1 MGTIE
6 NKKAKNALE
15 NLLDRQNYLVT
26 QANELARAFGNLK
39 ATEHKILDYCFSYI
53 KKEDTVDTVYHLTLQ
68 EILKHL
74 GLNASGRNY
83 TRVAIA
89 LQKLH
94 EKTALYL
101 QLYDEDGTPFIR
113 MTSLFQHI
121 DIKSNGTVEIKYNA
135 DIAPYIFQLK
145 EQYYSFNLIELSRVR
160 SKYTLIMLKLWNS
173 TVMEKR
179 PNYSDPHRKIPD
191 LYLNASL
198 EEWESW
204 FLGYTIDKEKKKH
217 PVRWPAGRFKQK
229 VLDVALKEL
238 ADLYPKST
246 ITLTPDKRG
255 RRVVGYTLEIR
266 QINTTLNTNTVVI
279 DGKPQPPR
287 VKGKQGVTDNP
298 RKNREMHKTFTQ
310 QETNTKEIK
319 RNKNQEKIEFNQDEY
334 NNIMGLWV
342 KTFGINDLKNAAE
355 YLELLTNLYPYDL
368 IMDQITAHKD
378 YAKND
383 DVTTEMIIDLI
394 GSSLK
399 KAYGK
404 EKPNEL
410 SEFEIVRRE
419 LARLEKEKAAL
430 EQKLRNKPKEVKGL
444 FDNVD
449 LKKSEKQITDNLDKM
464 TGKSPQ
470 DWEQTDLF

>member
-6 NKKAKNALE
+6 NKNAKNALE

-94 EKTALYL
+94 EKTVLYL

-173 TVMEKR
+173 TVMEKW
-179 PNYSDPHRKIPD
+179 PNYSDLHRKIPD

-287 VKGKQGVTDNP
+287 VKGKQGV
-298 RKNREMHKTFTQ
+298 RKEEKSIP
-310 QETNTKEIK
+310 TNVS
-319 RNKNQEKIEFNQDEY
+319 EKVAEY
-334 NNIMGLWV
+334 N
-342 KTFGINDLKNAAE
+342 AE
-355 YLELLTNLYPYDL
+355 K
-368 IMDQITAHKD
+368 Q
-378 YAKND
+378 
-383 DVTTEMIIDLI
+383 V
-394 GSSLK
+394 
-399 KAYGK
+399 
-404 EKPNEL
+404 EL
-410 SEFEIVRRE
+410 SEVEKLKQE
-419 LARLEKEKAAL
+419 LAK
-430 EQKLRNKPKEVKGL
+430 VKQENADLKSKKDRGL
-444 FDNVD
+444 FESSD
-449 LKKSEKQITDNLDKM
+449 LKQSEEKIAHTLDKLIPDLKDNEEN
-464 TGKSPQ
+464 TKKG
-470 DWEQTDLF
+470 EQIDLF

>member
-1 MGTIE
+1 MNYIKKYVLNFEVLCMGIIE

-15 NLLDRQNYLVT
+15 NLLDRQTYLVT
-26 QANELARAFGNLK
+26 QANELARAFGNLN

-53 KKEDTVDTVYHLTLQ
+53 KKEDTVDTAYHLTLQ

-113 MTSLFQHI
+113 MTSLFQHV
-121 DIKSNGTVEIKYNA
+121 DIKENGNVEIKYNA

-173 TVMEKR
+173 TVMGKW

-217 PVRWPAGRFKQK
+217 PVRWPAGRFKREA
-229 VLDVALKEL
+229 LGVALKEL
-238 ADLYPKST
+238 AELYPKST
-246 ITLTPDKRG
+246 ITLIPTKRG
-255 RRVVGYTLEIR
+255 RRVVGYTLEIK
-266 QINTTLNTNTVVI
+266 QMNTTLTTDTVII
-279 DGKPQPPR
+279 DGKAQPPR
-287 VKGKQGVTDNP
+287 NKGKQGVRKEEKVIPTDISEEVSVYNVE
-298 RKNREMHKTFTQ
+298 KQSEVEKLKQ
-310 QETNTKEIK
+310 KLAELE
-319 RNKNQEKIEFNQDEY
+319 QEKA
-334 NNIMGLWV
+334 
-342 KTFGINDLKNAAE
+342 DLE
-355 YLELLTNLYPYDL
+355 
-368 IMDQITAHKD
+368 
-378 YAKND
+378 AKVN
-383 DVTTEMIIDLI
+383 
-394 GSSLK
+394 SN
-399 KAYGK
+399 Y
-404 EKPNEL
+404 
-410 SEFEIVRRE
+410 RE
-419 LARLEKEKAAL
+419 D
-430 EQKLRNKPKEVKGL
+430 KGL
-444 FDNVD
+444 FENSD
-449 LKKSEKQITDNLDKM
+449 LKQSEEKIANTLDKLIPDLKDSEEK
-464 TGKSPQ
+464 TEKG
-470 DWEQTDLF
+470 EQIDLF

>member
-94 EKTALYL
+94 EKTVLYL

-173 TVMEKR
+173 TVMEKW
-179 PNYSDPHRKIPD
+179 PNYSDLHRKIPD

-287 VKGKQGVTDNP
+287 VKGKQGV
-298 RKNREMHKTFTQ
+298 RKKEKSIP
-310 QETNTKEIK
+310 TNVS
-319 RNKNQEKIEFNQDEY
+319 EKVAEY
-334 NNIMGLWV
+334 NV
-342 KTFGINDLKNAAE
+342 
-355 YLELLTNLYPYDL
+355 
-368 IMDQITAHKD
+368 
-378 YAKND
+378 
-383 DVTTEMIIDLI
+383 
-394 GSSLK
+394 
-399 KAYGK
+399 
-404 EKPNEL
+404 EKQVEL
-410 SEFEIVRRE
+410 SEVEKLKQE
-419 LARLEKEKAAL
+419 LARLEQEKADL
-430 EQKLRNKPKEVKGL
+430 EAKVNSKPKEVKGL
-444 FDNVD
+444 FDDDD
-449 LKKSEKQITDNLDKM
+449 LKKSEKKINDNLDKM
-464 TGKSPQ
+464 TRKSPQ

>member
-94 EKTALYL
+94 EKTVLYL

-173 TVMEKR
+173 TVMEKW
-179 PNYSDPHRKIPD
+179 PNYSDLHRKIPD

-287 VKGKQGVTDNP
+287 VKGKQGV
-298 RKNREMHKTFTQ
+298 RKKEKSIP
-310 QETNTKEIK
+310 TNIS
-319 RNKNQEKIEFNQDEY
+319 EKVAEY
-334 NNIMGLWV
+334 NV
-342 KTFGINDLKNAAE
+342 
-355 YLELLTNLYPYDL
+355 
-368 IMDQITAHKD
+368 
-378 YAKND
+378 
-383 DVTTEMIIDLI
+383 
-394 GSSLK
+394 
-399 KAYGK
+399 
-404 EKPNEL
+404 EKQVEL
-410 SEFEIVRRE
+410 SEVEKLKQE
-419 LARLEKEKAAL
+419 LARLEQEKADL
-430 EQKLRNKPKEVKGL
+430 EAKVNSKPKEVKGL
-444 FDNVD
+444 FDDDD
-449 LKKSEKQITDNLDKM
+449 LKKSEKKINDNLDKM
-464 TGKSPQ
+464 TRKSPQ

>member
-6 NKKAKNALE
+6 NKKAKKALE
-15 NLLDRQNYLVT
+15 NLLNRQNYLVT

-94 EKTALYL
+94 EKTVLYL

-173 TVMEKR
+173 TVMEKW
-179 PNYSDPHRKIPD
+179 PNYSDLHRKIPD

-287 VKGKQGVTDNP
+287 VKGKQGV
-298 RKNREMHKTFTQ
+298 RKKEKSIP
-310 QETNTKEIK
+310 TNVS
-319 RNKNQEKIEFNQDEY
+319 EKVAEY
-334 NNIMGLWV
+334 NV
-342 KTFGINDLKNAAE
+342 
-355 YLELLTNLYPYDL
+355 
-368 IMDQITAHKD
+368 
-378 YAKND
+378 
-383 DVTTEMIIDLI
+383 
-394 GSSLK
+394 
-399 KAYGK
+399 
-404 EKPNEL
+404 EKQVEL
-410 SEFEIVRRE
+410 SEVEKLKQE
-419 LARLEKEKAAL
+419 LARLEQEKADL
-430 EQKLRNKPKEVKGL
+430 EAKVNSKPKEVKGL
-444 FDNVD
+444 FDDDD
-449 LKKSEKQITDNLDKM
+449 LKKSEKKINDNLDKM
-464 TGKSPQ
+464 TRKSPQ

>member
-94 EKTALYL
+94 EKTVLYL

-173 TVMEKR
+173 TVMEKW
-179 PNYSDPHRKIPD
+179 PNYSDLHRKIPD

-287 VKGKQGVTDNP
+287 VKGKQGV
-298 RKNREMHKTFTQ
+298 RKKEKSIP
-310 QETNTKEIK
+310 TNVS
-319 RNKNQEKIEFNQDEY
+319 EKVAEY
-334 NNIMGLWV
+334 NV
-342 KTFGINDLKNAAE
+342 
-355 YLELLTNLYPYDL
+355 
-368 IMDQITAHKD
+368 
-378 YAKND
+378 
-383 DVTTEMIIDLI
+383 
-394 GSSLK
+394 
-399 KAYGK
+399 
-404 EKPNEL
+404 EKQVEL
-410 SEFEIVRRE
+410 SEVEKLKQRV
-419 LARLEKEKAAL
+419 AKLEQEKADL
-430 EQKLRNKPKEVKGL
+430 EVKVNSKPKEVKGL
-444 FDNVD
+444 FDDDD
-449 LKKSEKQITDNLDKM
+449 LKKSEKKINDNLDKM
-464 TGKSPQ
+464 TRKSPQ

>member
-39 ATEHKILDYCFSYI
+39 AAEHKILDYCFSYI

-94 EKTALYL
+94 EKTVLYL

-173 TVMEKR
+173 TVMEKW
-179 PNYSDPHRKIPD
+179 PNYSDLHRKIPD

-287 VKGKQGVTDNP
+287 VKGKQGV
-298 RKNREMHKTFTQ
+298 RKKEKSIP
-310 QETNTKEIK
+310 TNVS
-319 RNKNQEKIEFNQDEY
+319 EKVAEY
-334 NNIMGLWV
+334 NV
-342 KTFGINDLKNAAE
+342 
-355 YLELLTNLYPYDL
+355 
-368 IMDQITAHKD
+368 
-378 YAKND
+378 
-383 DVTTEMIIDLI
+383 
-394 GSSLK
+394 
-399 KAYGK
+399 
-404 EKPNEL
+404 EKQVNL
-410 SEFEIVRRE
+410 SEVEKLKQE
-419 LARLEKEKAAL
+419 LARLEQEKADL
-430 EQKLRNKPKEVKGL
+430 EAKVNSKPKEVKGL
-444 FDNVD
+444 FDDDD
-449 LKKSEKQITDNLDKM
+449 LKKSEKKINDNLDKM
-464 TGKSPQ
+464 TRKSPQ

>member
-94 EKTALYL
+94 EKTVLYL

-173 TVMEKR
+173 TVMEKW
-179 PNYSDPHRKIPD
+179 PNYSDLHRKIPD

-266 QINTTLNTNTVVI
+266 QINTTLDTNTVVI

-287 VKGKQGVTDNP
+287 VKGKQGV
-298 RKNREMHKTFTQ
+298 RKKEKSIP
-310 QETNTKEIK
+310 TNVS
-319 RNKNQEKIEFNQDEY
+319 EKVAEY
-334 NNIMGLWV
+334 NVEKQV
-342 KTFGINDLKNAAE
+342 K
-355 YLELLTNLYPYDL
+355 
-368 IMDQITAHKD
+368 
-378 YAKND
+378 
-383 DVTTEMIIDLI
+383 
-394 GSSLK
+394 
-399 KAYGK
+399 
-404 EKPNEL
+404 L
-410 SEFEIVRRE
+410 SEVEKLKQE
-419 LARLEKEKAAL
+419 LARLEQEKADL
-430 EQKLRNKPKEVKGL
+430 EAKVNSKPKEVKGL
-444 FDNVD
+444 FDDDD
-449 LKKSEKQITDNLDKM
+449 LKKSEKKINDNLDKM
-464 TGKSPQ
+464 TRKSPQ

>member
-94 EKTALYL
+94 EKTVLYL

-173 TVMEKR
+173 TVMEKW
-179 PNYSDPHRKIPD
+179 PNYSDLHRKIPD

-287 VKGKQGVTDNP
+287 VKGKQGV
-298 RKNREMHKTFTQ
+298 RK
-310 QETNTKEIK
+310 
-319 RNKNQEKIEFNQDEY
+319 
-334 NNIMGLWV
+334 
-342 KTFGINDLKNAAE
+342 
-355 YLELLTNLYPYDL
+355 
-368 IMDQITAHKD
+368 
-378 YAKND
+378 
-383 DVTTEMIIDLI
+383 
-394 GSSLK
+394 
-399 KAYGK
+399 K
-404 EKPNEL
+404 EKSIPT
-410 SEFEIVRRE
+410 
-419 LARLEKEKAAL
+419 
-430 EQKLRNKPKEVKGL
+430 
-444 FDNVD
+444 NV
-449 LKKSEKQITDNLDKM
+449 S
-464 TGKSPQ
+464 
-470 DWEQTDLF
+470 

>member
-94 EKTALYL
+94 EKTVLYL

-173 TVMEKR
+173 TVMEKW
-179 PNYSDPHRKIPD
+179 PNYSDLHRKIPD

-287 VKGKQGVTDNP
+287 VKGKQGV
-298 RKNREMHKTFTQ
+298 RKEEKSIP
-310 QETNTKEIK
+310 TNIS
-319 RNKNQEKIEFNQDEY
+319 EKVAEY
-334 NNIMGLWV
+334 NV
-342 KTFGINDLKNAAE
+342 
-355 YLELLTNLYPYDL
+355 
-368 IMDQITAHKD
+368 
-378 YAKND
+378 
-383 DVTTEMIIDLI
+383 
-394 GSSLK
+394 
-399 KAYGK
+399 
-404 EKPNEL
+404 EKQVEL
-410 SEFEIVRRE
+410 SEVEKLKQE
-419 LARLEKEKAAL
+419 LARLEQEKADL
-430 EQKLRNKPKEVKGL
+430 EAKVNSKPKEVKGL
-444 FDNVD
+444 FDDDD
-449 LKKSEKQITDNLDKM
+449 LKKSEKKINDNLDKM
-464 TGKSPQ
+464 TRKSPQ

>member
-287 VKGKQGVTDNP
+287 VKGKQGV
-298 RKNREMHKTFTQ
+298 RKEEKSIP
-310 QETNTKEIK
+310 TNIS
-319 RNKNQEKIEFNQDEY
+319 EKVAEY
-334 NNIMGLWV
+334 N
-342 KTFGINDLKNAAE
+342 AE
-355 YLELLTNLYPYDL
+355 EQT
-368 IMDQITAHKD
+368 
-378 YAKND
+378 
-383 DVTTEMIIDLI
+383 
-394 GSSLK
+394 
-399 KAYGK
+399 
-404 EKPNEL
+404 EL
-410 SEFEIVRRE
+410 SEVEKLKQKIAE
-419 LARLEKEKAAL
+419 LEAKV
-430 EQKLRNKPKEVKGL
+430 NSKPKEVKGL
-444 FDNVD
+444 FDDAD
-449 LKKSEKQITDNLDKM
+449 LKKSEKKITDNLDKM

-470 DWEQTDLF
+470 DLEQTELF

>member
-94 EKTALYL
+94 EKTVLYL

-173 TVMEKR
+173 TVMEKW
-179 PNYSDPHRKIPD
+179 PNYSDLHRKIPD

-204 FLGYTIDKEKKKH
+204 FLGYTVDEKGSKQ
-217 PVRWPAGRFKQK
+217 PVRWPAGRFKK
-229 VLDVALKEL
+229 EALGVALKEL
-238 ADLYPKST
+238 AELYPKST
-246 ITLTPDKRG
+246 ITLTPDKKG

-287 VKGKQGVTDNP
+287 VKGKQGV
-298 RKNREMHKTFTQ
+298 RKKEKSIP
-310 QETNTKEIK
+310 TNVS
-319 RNKNQEKIEFNQDEY
+319 EKVAEY
-334 NNIMGLWV
+334 NV
-342 KTFGINDLKNAAE
+342 
-355 YLELLTNLYPYDL
+355 
-368 IMDQITAHKD
+368 
-378 YAKND
+378 
-383 DVTTEMIIDLI
+383 
-394 GSSLK
+394 
-399 KAYGK
+399 
-404 EKPNEL
+404 EKQVNL
-410 SEFEIVRRE
+410 SEVEKLKQE
-419 LARLEKEKAAL
+419 LARLEQEKADL
-430 EQKLRNKPKEVKGL
+430 EAKVNSKPKEVKGL
-444 FDNVD
+444 FDDDD
-449 LKKSEKQITDNLDKM
+449 LKKSEKKINDNLDKM
-464 TGKSPQ
+464 TRKSPQ

>member
-94 EKTALYL
+94 EKTVLYL

-173 TVMEKR
+173 TVMEKW
-179 PNYSDPHRKIPD
+179 PNYSDLHRKIPD

-287 VKGKQGVTDNP
+287 VKGKQGV
-298 RKNREMHKTFTQ
+298 RKKEKSIP
-310 QETNTKEIK
+310 TNVS
-319 RNKNQEKIEFNQDEY
+319 EKVAEY
-334 NNIMGLWV
+334 NV
-342 KTFGINDLKNAAE
+342 E
-355 YLELLTNLYPYDL
+355 
-368 IMDQITAHKD
+368 
-378 YAKND
+378 
-383 DVTTEMIIDLI
+383 
-394 GSSLK
+394 K
-399 KAYGK
+399 KI
-404 EKPNEL
+404 EL
-410 SEFEIVRRE
+410 SEVEKLKQE
-419 LARLEKEKAAL
+419 LARLEQEKADL
-430 EQKLRNKPKEVKGL
+430 EAKVNSKPKEVKGL
-444 FDNVD
+444 FDDDD
-449 LKKSEKQITDNLDKM
+449 LKKSEKKINDNLDKM
-464 TGKSPQ
+464 TRKSPQ

>member
-94 EKTALYL
+94 EKTVLYL

-173 TVMEKR
+173 TVMEKW
-179 PNYSDPHRKIPD
+179 PNYSDLHRKIPD

-266 QINTTLNTNTVVI
+266 QINTTLDTNTVVI

-287 VKGKQGVTDNP
+287 VKGKQGV
-298 RKNREMHKTFTQ
+298 RKKEKSIP
-310 QETNTKEIK
+310 TNVS
-319 RNKNQEKIEFNQDEY
+319 EKVAEY
-334 NNIMGLWV
+334 NV
-342 KTFGINDLKNAAE
+342 
-355 YLELLTNLYPYDL
+355 
-368 IMDQITAHKD
+368 
-378 YAKND
+378 
-383 DVTTEMIIDLI
+383 
-394 GSSLK
+394 
-399 KAYGK
+399 
-404 EKPNEL
+404 EKQVEL
-410 SEFEIVRRE
+410 SEVEKLKQE
-419 LARLEKEKAAL
+419 LARLEQEKADL
-430 EQKLRNKPKEVKGL
+430 EAKVNSKPKEVKGL
-444 FDNVD
+444 FDDDD
-449 LKKSEKQITDNLDKM
+449 LKKSEKKINDNLDKM
-464 TGKSPQ
+464 TRKSPQ

>member
-94 EKTALYL
+94 EKTVLYL

-173 TVMEKR
+173 TVMEKW
-179 PNYSDPHRKIPD
+179 PNYSDLHRKIPD

-266 QINTTLNTNTVVI
+266 QINTTLDTNTVVI

-287 VKGKQGVTDNP
+287 VKGKQGV
-298 RKNREMHKTFTQ
+298 RKEEKSIP
-310 QETNTKEIK
+310 TNVS
-319 RNKNQEKIEFNQDEY
+319 EKVAEY
-334 NNIMGLWV
+334 NV
-342 KTFGINDLKNAAE
+342 
-355 YLELLTNLYPYDL
+355 
-368 IMDQITAHKD
+368 
-378 YAKND
+378 
-383 DVTTEMIIDLI
+383 
-394 GSSLK
+394 
-399 KAYGK
+399 
-404 EKPNEL
+404 EKQVEL
-410 SEFEIVRRE
+410 SEVEKLKQE
-419 LARLEKEKAAL
+419 LARLEQEKADL
-430 EQKLRNKPKEVKGL
+430 EAKVNSKPKEVKGL
-444 FDNVD
+444 FDDDD
-449 LKKSEKQITDNLDKM
+449 LKKSEKKINDNLDKM
-464 TGKSPQ
+464 TRKSPQ

>member
-145 EQYYSFNLIELSRVR
+145 QQYYSFKLLELGRVR
-160 SKYTLIMLKLWNS
+160 SKYTLIMLKLWNANAGKWNDY
-173 TVMEKR
+173 TD
-179 PNYSDPHRKIPD
+179 PNSLPPN
-191 LYLNASL
+191 LYLTASL

-287 VKGKQGVTDNP
+287 VKGKQGV
-298 RKNREMHKTFTQ
+298 RKKEKSIP
-310 QETNTKEIK
+310 TNVS
-319 RNKNQEKIEFNQDEY
+319 EKVAEY
-334 NNIMGLWV
+334 NV
-342 KTFGINDLKNAAE
+342 
-355 YLELLTNLYPYDL
+355 
-368 IMDQITAHKD
+368 
-378 YAKND
+378 
-383 DVTTEMIIDLI
+383 
-394 GSSLK
+394 
-399 KAYGK
+399 
-404 EKPNEL
+404 EKQVEL
-410 SEFEIVRRE
+410 SEVEKLKQE
-419 LARLEKEKAAL
+419 LARLEQEKADL
-430 EQKLRNKPKEVKGL
+430 EAKVNSKPKEVKGL
-444 FDNVD
+444 FDDDD
-449 LKKSEKQITDNLDKM
+449 LKKSEKKINDNLDKM
-464 TGKSPQ
+464 TRKSPQ

>member
-94 EKTALYL
+94 EKTVLYL
-101 QLYDEDGTPFIR
+101 QLYDEDGIPFIR

-173 TVMEKR
+173 TVMEKW
-179 PNYSDPHRKIPD
+179 PNYSDLHRKIPD

-287 VKGKQGVTDNP
+287 VKGKQGV
-298 RKNREMHKTFTQ
+298 RKKEKSIP
-310 QETNTKEIK
+310 TNVS
-319 RNKNQEKIEFNQDEY
+319 EKVAEY
-334 NNIMGLWV
+334 NV
-342 KTFGINDLKNAAE
+342 
-355 YLELLTNLYPYDL
+355 
-368 IMDQITAHKD
+368 
-378 YAKND
+378 
-383 DVTTEMIIDLI
+383 
-394 GSSLK
+394 
-399 KAYGK
+399 
-404 EKPNEL
+404 EKQVEL
-410 SEFEIVRRE
+410 SEVEKLKQE
-419 LARLEKEKAAL
+419 LARLEQEKADL
-430 EQKLRNKPKEVKGL
+430 EAKVNSKPKEVKGL
-444 FDNVD
+444 FDDDD
-449 LKKSEKQITDNLDKM
+449 LKKSEKKINDNLDKM
-464 TGKSPQ
+464 TRKSPQ

>member
-94 EKTALYL
+94 EKTVLYL

-173 TVMEKR
+173 TVMEKW
-179 PNYSDPHRKIPD
+179 PNYSDLHRKIPD

-238 ADLYPKST
+238 AELYPKST
-246 ITLTPDKRG
+246 ISITPTKRG

-266 QINTTLNTNTVVI
+266 QINTALGTNTVVI

-287 VKGKQGVTDNP
+287 VKGKQGV
-298 RKNREMHKTFTQ
+298 RKEEKSIP
-310 QETNTKEIK
+310 TNISEKVAEYNAEEQTELSEVEKLKQKIAELEAKVNSKPKEIK
-319 RNKNQEKIEFNQDEY
+319 
-334 NNIMGLWV
+334 
-342 KTFGINDLKNAAE
+342 
-355 YLELLTNLYPYDL
+355 
-368 IMDQITAHKD
+368 
-378 YAKND
+378 
-383 DVTTEMIIDLI
+383 
-394 GSSLK
+394 
-399 KAYGK
+399 
-404 EKPNEL
+404 
-410 SEFEIVRRE
+410 
-419 LARLEKEKAAL
+419 
-430 EQKLRNKPKEVKGL
+430 GL
-444 FDNVD
+444 FEDTD
-449 LKKSEKQITDNLDKM
+449 LKKSEKKITDNLDKM

-470 DWEQTDLF
+470 DFEQTDLFE

>member
-94 EKTALYL
+94 EKTVLYL

-173 TVMEKR
+173 TVMEKW
-179 PNYSDPHRKIPD
+179 PNYSDLHRKIPD

-287 VKGKQGVTDNP
+287 VKGKQGV
-298 RKNREMHKTFTQ
+298 RKEEKSIP
-310 QETNTKEIK
+310 TNVS
-319 RNKNQEKIEFNQDEY
+319 EKVAEY
-334 NNIMGLWV
+334 N
-342 KTFGINDLKNAAE
+342 AE
-355 YLELLTNLYPYDL
+355 K
-368 IMDQITAHKD
+368 Q
-378 YAKND
+378 
-383 DVTTEMIIDLI
+383 V
-394 GSSLK
+394 
-399 KAYGK
+399 
-404 EKPNEL
+404 EL
-410 SEFEIVRRE
+410 SEVEKLKQE
-419 LARLEKEKAAL
+419 LAK
-430 EQKLRNKPKEVKGL
+430 VKQENADLKSKKDRGL
-444 FDNVD
+444 FESSD
-449 LKKSEKQITDNLDKM
+449 LKQSEEKIAHTLDKLIPDLKDNEEN
-464 TGKSPQ
+464 TKKG
-470 DWEQTDLF
+470 EQIDLF

>member
-6 NKKAKNALE
+6 NKKVKNALE

-53 KKEDTVDTVYHLTLQ
+53 KKEDTVDAVYHLTLQ

-173 TVMEKR
+173 TVMEKW

-287 VKGKQGVTDNP
+287 VKGKQGV
-298 RKNREMHKTFTQ
+298 RKKEKSIP
-310 QETNTKEIK
+310 TNVS
-319 RNKNQEKIEFNQDEY
+319 EKVAEY
-334 NNIMGLWV
+334 NV
-342 KTFGINDLKNAAE
+342 
-355 YLELLTNLYPYDL
+355 
-368 IMDQITAHKD
+368 
-378 YAKND
+378 
-383 DVTTEMIIDLI
+383 
-394 GSSLK
+394 
-399 KAYGK
+399 
-404 EKPNEL
+404 EKQVEL
-410 SEFEIVRRE
+410 SEVEKLKQE
-419 LARLEKEKAAL
+419 LARLEQEKADL
-430 EQKLRNKPKEVKGL
+430 EAKVNSKPKEVKGL
-444 FDNVD
+444 FDDDD
-449 LKKSEKQITDNLDKM
+449 LKKSEKKINDNLDKM
-464 TGKSPQ
+464 TRKSPQ

>member
-94 EKTALYL
+94 EKTVLYL

-173 TVMEKR
+173 TVMEKW
-179 PNYSDPHRKIPD
+179 PNYSDLHRKIPD

-246 ITLTPDKRG
+246 ITLTPDKKG

-266 QINTTLNTNTVVI
+266 QINTTLDTNTVVI

-287 VKGKQGVTDNP
+287 VKGKQGV
-298 RKNREMHKTFTQ
+298 RKKEKSIP
-310 QETNTKEIK
+310 TNVS
-319 RNKNQEKIEFNQDEY
+319 EKVAEY
-334 NNIMGLWV
+334 NV
-342 KTFGINDLKNAAE
+342 
-355 YLELLTNLYPYDL
+355 
-368 IMDQITAHKD
+368 
-378 YAKND
+378 
-383 DVTTEMIIDLI
+383 
-394 GSSLK
+394 
-399 KAYGK
+399 
-404 EKPNEL
+404 EKQVEL
-410 SEFEIVRRE
+410 SEVEKLKQE
-419 LARLEKEKAAL
+419 LARLEQEKADL
-430 EQKLRNKPKEVKGL
+430 EAKVNSKPKEVKGL
-444 FDNVD
+444 FDDDD
-449 LKKSEKQITDNLDKM
+449 LKKSEKKINDNLDKM
-464 TGKSPQ
+464 TRKSPQ

>member
-6 NKKAKNALE
+6 NEKAKKALE
-15 NLLDRQNYLVT
+15 NLLNRQNYLVT

-145 EQYYSFNLIELSRVR
+145 QQYYSFKLLELGRVR
-160 SKYTLIMLKLWNS
+160 SKYTLIMLKLWNANAGKWNDY
-173 TVMEKR
+173 TD
-179 PNYSDPHRKIPD
+179 PNSLPPN
-191 LYLNASL
+191 LYLTASL

-238 ADLYPKST
+238 AELYPKST
-246 ITLTPDKRG
+246 ISITPTKRG

-266 QINTTLNTNTVVI
+266 QINTALGTNTVVI
-279 DGKPQPPR
+279 DGKPQPSKN
-287 VKGKQGVTDNP
+287 KGKQGV
-298 RKNREMHKTFTQ
+298 RKEEPANVS
-310 QETNTKEIK
+310 
-319 RNKNQEKIEFNQDEY
+319 EKVSGY
-334 NNIMGLWV
+334 NV
-342 KTFGINDLKNAAE
+342 E
-355 YLELLTNLYPYDL
+355 E
-368 IMDQITAHKD
+368 Q
-378 YAKND
+378 
-383 DVTTEMIIDLI
+383 
-394 GSSLK
+394 
-399 KAYGK
+399 
-404 EKPNEL
+404 NEL
-410 SEFEIVRRE
+410 SEVEKLKQKIAE
-419 LARLEKEKAAL
+419 LEAKV
-430 EQKLRNKPKEVKGL
+430 NSKPKEIKGL
-444 FDNVD
+444 FEDTD
-449 LKKSEKQITDNLDKM
+449 LKKSEKKITDNLDKM

-470 DWEQTDLF
+470 DFEQTDLFE

>member
-15 NLLDRQNYLVT
+15 NLLNRQNYLVT

-145 EQYYSFNLIELSRVR
+145 QQYYSFKLLELGRVR
-160 SKYTLIMLKLWNS
+160 SKYTLIMLKLWNANAGKWNDY
-173 TVMEKR
+173 TD
-179 PNYSDPHRKIPD
+179 PNSLPPN
-191 LYLNASL
+191 LYLTASL

-238 ADLYPKST
+238 AELYPKST
-246 ITLTPDKRG
+246 ISITPTKRG

-266 QINTTLNTNTVVI
+266 QINTALGTNTVVI
-279 DGKPQPPR
+279 DGKPQSPR
-287 VKGKQGVTDNP
+287 TKGKQGVTNKP
-298 RKNREMHKTFTQ
+298 HKKRETFKSK
-310 QETNTKEIK
+310 EKKNTKKIK
-319 RNKNQEKIEFNQDEY
+319 DNRNKDQAEIDPSLDELK
-334 NNIMGLWV
+334 NIMSLWV
-342 KTFGINDLKNAAE
+342 KTFGIDDFKYASE
-355 YLELLTNLYPYDL
+355 YLELFAYLYPYDL

-378 YAKND
+378 YAKNAA
-383 DVTTEMIIDLI
+383 VTVEMIIDLM

-399 KAYGK
+399 KAYK
-404 EKPNEL
+404 EDPNEL
-410 SEFEIVRRE
+410 SEFEKIKQE
-419 LARLEKEKAAL
+419 LARLRQEKAEL
-430 EQKLRNKPKEVKGL
+430 EAKLNNKPKEVKGL
-444 FDNVD
+444 FDDTD
-449 LKKSEKQITDNLDKM
+449 LKQAEKQITNNLDKM

-470 DWEQTDLF
+470 NWEQTDLFK

>member
-94 EKTALYL
+94 EKTVLYL

-173 TVMEKR
+173 TVMEKW
-179 PNYSDPHRKIPD
+179 PNYSDLHRKIPD

-266 QINTTLNTNTVVI
+266 QINTTLDTNTVVI

-287 VKGKQGVTDNP
+287 VKGKQGV
-298 RKNREMHKTFTQ
+298 RKEEKSIP
-310 QETNTKEIK
+310 TNVS
-319 RNKNQEKIEFNQDEY
+319 EKVAEY
-334 NNIMGLWV
+334 N
-342 KTFGINDLKNAAE
+342 AE
-355 YLELLTNLYPYDL
+355 K
-368 IMDQITAHKD
+368 Q
-378 YAKND
+378 
-383 DVTTEMIIDLI
+383 V
-394 GSSLK
+394 
-399 KAYGK
+399 
-404 EKPNEL
+404 EL
-410 SEFEIVRRE
+410 SEVEKLKQE
-419 LARLEKEKAAL
+419 LARLEQEKADL
-430 EQKLRNKPKEVKGL
+430 EAKVNSKPKEVKGL
-444 FDNVD
+444 FDDDD
-449 LKKSEKQITDNLDKM
+449 LKKSEKKINDNLDKM
-464 TGKSPQ
+464 TRKSPQ

>member
-1 MGTIE
+1 MSMVE

-15 NLLDRQNYLVT
+15 NLLDRQTYLVT
-26 QANELARAFGNLK
+26 QANELARAFGNLN

-53 KKEDTVDTVYHLTLQ
+53 KKEDTVDTAYHLTLQ

-74 GLNASGRNY
+74 GLNSSGKNY
-83 TRVAIA
+83 TRVAVA
-89 LQKLH
+89 LNRLH

-101 QLYDEDGTPFIR
+101 QLYKEDGTPFIR

-121 DIKSNGTVEIKYNA
+121 DIDRNGNVEIKYNA

-145 EQYYSFNLIELSRVR
+145 QQYYSFKLMELGRVR
-160 SKYTLIMLKLWNS
+160 SKYTLIMLKLWNANAGKWNDY
-173 TVMEKR
+173 TD
-179 PNYSDPHRKIPD
+179 PNSLPPD
-191 LYLNASL
+191 LHLTASL

-204 FLGYTIDKEKKKH
+204 FLGYTVDKKKKKH
-217 PVRWPAGRFKQK
+217 PVRWPAGRFKK
-229 VLDVALKEL
+229 YVLEVALKEL
-238 ADLYPKST
+238 AKLYPKST
-246 ITLTPDKRG
+246 ITLTPTKRG
-255 RRVVGYTLEIR
+255 RRVIGYTLEIR
-266 QINTTLNTNTVVI
+266 QMNTTLATDTVII
-279 DGKPQPPR
+279 DGKVQPPR
-287 VKGKQGVTDNP
+287 NKGKQGVTDNP

-410 SEFEIVRRE
+410 SEFEIVKRE

>member
-26 QANELARAFGNLK
+26 EANELARAFGNLK

-94 EKTALYL
+94 EKTVLYL

-173 TVMEKR
+173 TVMEKW
-179 PNYSDPHRKIPD
+179 PNYSDLHRKIPD

-287 VKGKQGVTDNP
+287 VKGKQGV
-298 RKNREMHKTFTQ
+298 RKEEKSIP
-310 QETNTKEIK
+310 TNIS
-319 RNKNQEKIEFNQDEY
+319 EKVAEY
-334 NNIMGLWV
+334 N
-342 KTFGINDLKNAAE
+342 AE
-355 YLELLTNLYPYDL
+355 EQT
-368 IMDQITAHKD
+368 
-378 YAKND
+378 
-383 DVTTEMIIDLI
+383 
-394 GSSLK
+394 
-399 KAYGK
+399 
-404 EKPNEL
+404 EL
-410 SEFEIVRRE
+410 SEVEKLKQKIAE
-419 LARLEKEKAAL
+419 LEAKV
-430 EQKLRNKPKEVKGL
+430 NSKPKEVKGL
-444 FDNVD
+444 FDDAD
-449 LKKSEKQITDNLDKM
+449 LKKSEKKITDNLDKM

-470 DWEQTDLF
+470 DLEQTELF

>member
-173 TVMEKR
+173 TVMEKW
-179 PNYSDPHRKIPD
+179 PNYSDLHRKIPD

-287 VKGKQGVTDNP
+287 VKGKQGV
-298 RKNREMHKTFTQ
+298 RKKEKSIP
-310 QETNTKEIK
+310 TNVS
-319 RNKNQEKIEFNQDEY
+319 EKVAEY
-334 NNIMGLWV
+334 NV
-342 KTFGINDLKNAAE
+342 
-355 YLELLTNLYPYDL
+355 
-368 IMDQITAHKD
+368 
-378 YAKND
+378 
-383 DVTTEMIIDLI
+383 
-394 GSSLK
+394 
-399 KAYGK
+399 
-404 EKPNEL
+404 EKQVEL
-410 SEFEIVRRE
+410 SEVEKLKQRV
-419 LARLEKEKAAL
+419 AKLEQEKADL
-430 EQKLRNKPKEVKGL
+430 EVKVNSKPKEVKGL
-444 FDNVD
+444 FDDDD
-449 LKKSEKQITDNLDKM
+449 LKKSEKKINDNLDKM
-464 TGKSPQ
+464 TRKSPQ

>member
-94 EKTALYL
+94 EKTVLYL

-173 TVMEKR
+173 TVMEKW
-179 PNYSDPHRKIPD
+179 PNYSDLHRKIPD

-287 VKGKQGVTDNP
+287 VKGKQGV
-298 RKNREMHKTFTQ
+298 RKKEKSIP
-310 QETNTKEIK
+310 TNVS
-319 RNKNQEKIEFNQDEY
+319 EKVAEY
-334 NNIMGLWV
+334 NV
-342 KTFGINDLKNAAE
+342 
-355 YLELLTNLYPYDL
+355 
-368 IMDQITAHKD
+368 
-378 YAKND
+378 
-383 DVTTEMIIDLI
+383 
-394 GSSLK
+394 
-399 KAYGK
+399 
-404 EKPNEL
+404 EKQVEL
-410 SEFEIVRRE
+410 SEVEKLKQE
-419 LARLEKEKAAL
+419 LARLEQEKADL
-430 EQKLRNKPKEVKGL
+430 EAKVNSKPKEVKGL